1 MKDQGKRDVSPRPHQ
16 QVTTMA
22 SHLRDFTWMNPPF
35 LYGSKVDGD
44 PHEFLVEVYKVLNA
58 MGVTSC

>member
-22 SHLRDFTWMNPPF
+22 SRLKDITRMNPPTF
-35 LYGSKVDGD
+35 YGFKIYED
-44 PHEFLVEVYKVLNA
+44 PKEFLDEV
-58 MGVTSC
+58 